1 MCLCD
6 LRYYRLHA
14 GRGPLAGPV
23 VAAACFLPPHVK
35 IDGIID
41 SKATKEEDR
50 EVTYE
55 QLTTTDGVLWGISI
69 VSHTKIDELN
79 ILQASLKAMSTAVK
93 DLISKSKT
101 NISAFDVGNCH
112 ILVDGNKVPSDL
124 PDDALSKI
132 AVVKGDSRIYSIAAA
147 SIIAKVTRDRLM
159 VEMDKQFPIYGFAQH
174 KGYPTAAH
182 RSILMEHGP
191 CPTHRLSYGPVLA
204 AARRHGVLLPAPA
217 EAATGNEAVPSKRT
231 GENRAKGAVVKKIK
245 QKERDQ
251 EEGDSSLPSIR
262 TGVGKERGRRVQTK
276 EGPNKEEHAD
286 KKQPDKEESAGHQG
300 GGKETRRRKRSP
312 EEKEESSTVAVS
324 EPKKAKKGNGKTIAS
339 SAAAVAASAAPL
351 RRSIRLKGSIDP

>member
-1 MCLCD
+1 MFAILPV
-6 LRYYRLHA
+6 RLMVRVSSNAMKHNNKKKHATVLNSKMSLNRDDERVYCNSHSENIIGVDEA

-23 VAAACFLPPHVK
+23 VAAACFVPQHVK
-35 IDGIID
+35 FDGIID

-55 QLTTTDGVLWGISI
+55 QLTTTDGVLWGVSI
-69 VSHTKIDELN
+69 VSHTDIDELN

-93 DLISKSKT
+93 DLISKSKA
-101 NISAFDVGNCH
+101 AFDISNCH

-124 PDDALSKI
+124 PDDALSKV

-182 RSILMEHGP
+182 RSILLEHGP

-204 AARRHGVLLPAPA
+204 AAKRHGMLLPAPA
-217 EAATGNEAVPSKRT
+217 AAT
-231 GENRAKGAVVKKIK
+231 
-245 QKERDQ
+245 
-251 EEGDSSLPSIR
+251 
-262 TGVGKERGRRVQTK
+262 
-276 EGPNKEEHAD
+276 
-286 KKQPDKEESAGHQG
+286 
-300 GGKETRRRKRSP
+300 
-312 EEKEESSTVAVS
+312 
-324 EPKKAKKGNGKTIAS
+324 
-339 SAAAVAASAAPL
+339 
-351 RRSIRLKGSIDP
+351 